1 MKTKLNS
8 FAALLILVTIFSQ
21 LSAQTMKYV
30 QITGM
35 VYDQKRKAIEN
46 AQVFLASSALGAYT
60 RGSGMFRIKNVPP
73 GTYDLIV
80 YKEGYGLRQ
89 FTVTVD
95 ASRKNNFN
103 FRLKSKPPAAAT
115 VEGSAKDTKDH
126 EKKVKKFR
134 EGFFSTTP
142 NSYESKIINP
152 EVLEFPEDNSAS
164 FKAAAQ
170 EPLVFENRAL
180 GYKVTYFLKEFEI
193 TINFTKY
200 HGFTRFE
207 ELTAESGE
215 EAHKWR
221 LNRLKAFRGSP
232 THFFA
237 SLFENYLWQA
247 KDNAVLKSEGFIVSM
262 MLDRQHEGDEAYS
275 LPTGS
280 RSKSKPIDVNNYIT
294 RGDNES
300 EFQLSFRQFW
310 EITYTNE
317 LQEPEYLWHQGLD
330 PNSRQRY
337 KRVNRTGL
345 SNYKGEISSGTL
357 GDQKSLIK
365 LTSESLTISTAN
377 NYNYDFLGVQVF
389 DYWSWQGMADILPKE
404 YTLAVARS
412 EETALARSLNQEN

>member
-1 MKTKLNS
+1 
-8 FAALLILVTIFSQ
+8 
-21 LSAQTMKYV
+21 
-30 QITGM
+30 M

-89 FTVTVD
+89 FPVTVD
-95 ASRKNNFN
+95 TSRRNDFN
-103 FRLKSKPPAAAT
+103 FRLKSKPPKTAT
-115 VEGSAKDTKDH
+115 TAGSAQNTKDH

-134 EGFFSTTP
+134 EGFFSTTS
-142 NSYESKIINP
+142 NSYESKIMNP
-152 EVLEFPEDNSAS
+152 EVLEFPEDKSTT
-164 FKAAAQ
+164 FKAVAQ
-170 EPLVFENRAL
+170 EPLVFENKAI
-180 GYKVTYFLKEFEI
+180 GHKVTYFLKEFEI
-193 TINFTKY
+193 TNNFTKY
-200 HGFTRFE
+200 HGISRFE
-207 ELTAESGE
+207 ELTPVSSE

-237 SLFENYLWQA
+237 SLYENYATQA

-275 LPTGS
+275 LPTAS

-294 RGDNES
+294 RGDNGA

-330 PNSRQRY
+330 PNTRQRY
-337 KRVNRTGL
+337 KRVNRTAL
-345 SNYKGEISSGTL
+345 SDYKGETYSGNL

-389 DYWSWQGMADILPKE
+389 DYWSWQGMAEILPKG
-404 YTLAVARS
+404 YTLDVARS
-412 EETALARSLNQEN
+412 EAAVLAKYLNKEN

>member
-8 FAALLILVTIFSQ
+8 FAALLILMTIFSQ
-21 LSAQTMKYV
+21 LSAQTTEYV

-35 VYDQKRKAIEN
+35 VYGQKRKAIEN
-46 AQVFLASSALGAYT
+46 AQVFLASSALGAST

-80 YKEGYGLRQ
+80 YKEGYGVKQ
-89 FTVTVD
+89 FTLTVD

-115 VEGSAKDTKDH
+115 VERSAKEH
-126 EKKVKKFR
+126 EKKVKRFR
-134 EGFFSTTP
+134 EGFFSTTS

-193 TINFTKY
+193 TINFTNY
-200 HGFTRFE
+200 RGFTRFE
-207 ELTAESGE
+207 ELTPESGE

-237 SLFENYLWQA
+237 SLFENYLWHA
-247 KDNAVLKSEGFIVSM
+247 RKNEVLKSEGFIVSM

-280 RSKSKPIDVNNYIT
+280 RSKLKQIDVNNYIT

-300 EFQLSFRQFW
+300 ELRLSFSEFW

-330 PNSRQRY
+330 PNIRQRY

-345 SNYKGEISSGTL
+345 SNDKGETYSGNL

-365 LTSESLTISTAN
+365 LTSESLTISTEN

-389 DYWSWQGMADILPKE
+389 DYWSWQGMAEILPKE
-404 YTLAVARS
+404 YTLGVARS
-412 EETALARSLNQEN
+412 EETVLAKYLNKEN

>member
-8 FAALLILVTIFSQ
+8 SAALLILVTIFSQ
-21 LSAQTMKYV
+21 LSAQTTGYV

-35 VYDQKRKAIEN
+35 VSDQKGKAIGN
-46 AQVFLASSALGAYT
+46 AQVFLASTALGAST
-60 RGSGMFRIKNVPP
+60 RGSGMFRIKNVSA
-73 GTYDLIV
+73 GTYDLII
-80 YKEGYGLRQ
+80 YKEGYGLKQ

-115 VEGSAKDTKDH
+115 LEGSAKDTKDH

-134 EGFFSTTP
+134 DGFFSTTS
-142 NSYESKIINP
+142 NSYESKIMNP
-152 EVLEFPEDNSAS
+152 EVLEFPEDNPAS
-164 FKAAAQ
+164 FRAIAQ

-215 EAHKWR
+215 EAHMWR
-221 LNRLKAFRGSP
+221 LNRLKAFQGSP
-232 THFFA
+232 THFFT
-237 SLFENYLWQA
+237 SVFENYLWQA
-247 KDNAVLKSEGFIVSM
+247 RDNAVLKSEGFIVSM
-262 MLDRQHEGDEAYS
+262 MLDLRHENDEAYN

-280 RSKSKPIDVNNYIT
+280 RTRSKQIDVNDYIT

-300 EFQLSFRQFW
+300 EFQLSFRRFW
-310 EITYTNE
+310 EITYIKE
-317 LQEPEYLWHQGLD
+317 LQEPEYLRHQGLD
-330 PNSRQRY
+330 PNRRQRY
-337 KRVNRTGL
+337 KRVNRTGVGAD
-345 SNYKGEISSGTL
+345 KGQTSRGHL
-357 GDQKSLIK
+357 ADQKSLIK

-377 NYNYDFLGVQVF
+377 NYNYDFLGLQVF

-404 YTLAVARS
+404 YTLDVARS
-412 EETALARSLNQEN
+412 EWKAIFGSLNQEN

>member
-1 MKTKLNS
+1 MKKLNS
-8 FAALLILVTIFSQ
+8 FAALLILVTIFSH
-21 LSAQTMKYV
+21 LSAQTTGYV

-35 VYDQKRKAIEN
+35 VSDQMGKAIEN
-46 AQVFLASSALGAYT
+46 AQVFLASTALGAST
-60 RGSGMFRIKNVPP
+60 RRSGMFRIKNVSS
-73 GTYDLIV
+73 GTYNLII
-80 YKEGYGLRQ
+80 YMKGYGLKQ

-95 ASRKNNFN
+95 ASRKNNFY
-103 FRLKSKPPAAAT
+103 FRLKSQPPAAAT
-115 VEGSAKDTKDH
+115 MEGSAKDTKDH

-134 EGFFSTTP
+134 KGFFSTTS

-152 EVLEFPEDNSAS
+152 EVLEFPEDNSGS

-193 TINFTKY
+193 TNNFTKY
-200 HGFTRFE
+200 RGIQRFE
-207 ELTAESGE
+207 ELTPESGE

-232 THFFA
+232 THFFT
-237 SLFENYLWQA
+237 SLYENYLWQA

-262 MLDRQHEGDEAYS
+262 MLDLRHEADVPYN
-275 LPTGS
+275 LPTGFH
-280 RSKSKPIDVNNYIT
+280 SKSKKIDVNNYIT

-300 EFQLSFRQFW
+300 EFQLSFRQLW

-317 LQEPEYLWHQGLD
+317 LEEPEYLRHQGLD
-330 PNSRQRY
+330 PNVQQRY
-337 KRVNRTGL
+337 KRVNRTGV
-345 SNYKGEISSGTL
+345 GTDKRETSRGNL
-357 GDQKSLIK
+357 ADQKSLIK

-389 DYWSWQGMADILPKE
+389 DYWSWQGMAEILPKE
-404 YTLAVARS
+404 YTLEVARS
-412 EETALARSLNQEN
+412 EEKAIAGPLN